1 MPRKRIE
8 PVVIGRPRLHFPGA
22 GRNDIEP
29 PLSDE
34 ATVFMTYL
42 GFLGDAQK
50 TAVALNLPL
59 AQVEQLA
66 IDNQWLPKVEALRAL
81 GREGGADTL
90 ARELNRVKSFIQAT
104 RLFNIVDRVIRYVT
118 QDEASFDSFV
128 TNHGKDNS
136 NTTCKAVAELV
147 KAAEI
152 AQGMLYRAVGD
163 SLGERTARNE
173 TGGIAT
179 DLLKALAGM
188 GAAGIQKPVVAKIAD
203 AHVESTAGPG

>member
-1 MPRKRIE
+1 LE
-8 PVVIGRPRLHFPGA
+8 FPGA
-22 GRNDIEP
+22 GRNDVEP
-29 PLSDE
+29 PPSDE

-42 GFLGDAQK
+42 SFLGDAQK

-59 AQVEQLA
+59 VQVEQLA
-66 IDNQWLPKVEALRAL
+66 IDNQWGPKVEALRAL

-118 QDEASFDSFV
+118 QNDESFNDFV

-203 AHVESTAGPG
+203 APAEPTTGPG